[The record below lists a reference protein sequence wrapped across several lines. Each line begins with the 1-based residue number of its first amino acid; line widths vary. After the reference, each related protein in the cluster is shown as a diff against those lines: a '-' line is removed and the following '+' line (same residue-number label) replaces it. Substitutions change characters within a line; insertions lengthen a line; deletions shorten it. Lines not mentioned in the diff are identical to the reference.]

1 MKKIFT
7 LLAALLVGGAVASA
21 EDVVFIG
28 ETGYETLD
36 AALTKVKDG
45 ETINITGN
53 TEWRNP
59 WTPAVSNITI
69 QAEQGVTISCYLRNK
84 RAITLNDK
92 SNPRTVTLKNLHLD
106 YVEQD
111 ASDRRLIEVSKGV
124 LNMENCKI
132 SNFKHNRNQDVIL
145 VSGGTGKLTNVVFE
159 NSKLTEGLGEIR
171 VGGNNLTISGTTNG
185 SLNVEGTDRYVTVE
199 GTMNPAAPIK
209 VIVPENRAAGKII
222 VKNCT
227 DLTKFD
233 LQNDAFILKVDG
245 ENIVTAIKPVIYIG
259 ETPYDTLDAAVNDA
273 QEGDVIMVNGDVAI
287 GSRVNFYKKNVTV
300 QGKEGDTRVKLSY
313 GLNNSIGFLVKDAVT
328 IKNVDIV
335 YTRTDACSK
344 NLVEASKNGTISV
357 GVLTLE
363 DCEIS
368 NFISSDDKGVICAK
382 DGGSVNLQNVTFENC
397 VVPRSEIFFGANGS
411 SIDGTTNGSIYVEG
425 SYTFSS
431 SSTFNP
437 APKAMPETNSMEM
450 APAANAVKLYLQ
462 NHGEGSTVVIG
473 NPSPS
478 MFDFSHETLE
488 LVEKDGNL
496 VLQKKQST
504 GIDGIEADGNAP
516 VEYYNLSGV
525 QVKADSMTP
534 GVYVR
539 RQGKNVAK
547 VMVK

>member
-7 LLAALLVGGAVASA
+7 LLAALLVGGTASMAQVWIGSTEYATIEAAVTAATAGDLIEVKS
-21 EDVVFIG
+21 DV
-28 ETGYETLD
+28 EMKTG
-36 AALTKVKDG
+36 
-45 ETINITGN
+45 ITPDKN
-53 TEWRNP
+53 NL
-59 WTPAVSNITI
+59 TI
-69 QAEQGVTISCYLRNK
+69 QAVDGVTISCLLKNK
-84 RAITLNDK
+84 RAITLN
-92 SNPRTVTLKNLHLD
+92 NNGNLTLTLKNLHFV
-106 YVEQD
+106 YTEKD
-111 ASDRRLIEVSKGV
+111 ASDKRLMEASKGT
-124 LNMENCKI
+124 LIMENCKI
-132 SNFKHNRNQDVIL
+132 SNFRTVNSGHGVIN
-145 VSGGTGKLTNVVFE
+145 VSSIAKLTNVIFE
-159 NSKLTEGLGEIR
+159 NNETKDPGEIR
-171 VGGNNLTISGTTNG
+171 VSSNDKLTISGTTNG
-185 SLNVEGTDRYVTVE
+185 SIYTDGTDRNFAVE
-199 GTMNPAAPIK
+199 GSFDPSTVIK
-209 VIVPENRAAGKII
+209 VYIPDNRKVGSIL

-245 ENIVTAIKPVIYIG
+245 ENIVTAIKPVVYIG
-259 ETPYDTLDAAVNDA
+259 ETPYDTLDAAVNAA

-300 QGKEGDTRVKLSY
+300 QGKEGNNKVKLSF
-313 GLNNSIGFLVKDAVT
+313 GLTNSLALLVKEAVT
-328 IKNVDIV
+328 IKNVDFV
-335 YTRTDACSK
+335 YTNTNACEK
-344 NLVEASKNGTISV
+344 NLIEISRDKDANTNGN
-357 GVLTLE
+357 LTLE
-363 DCEIS
+363 NC
-368 NFISSDDKGVICAK
+368 NISSFNTLDDKGVLCAK

-462 NHGEGSTVVIG
+462 NHGEGSIVVIG

-504 GIDGIEADGNAP
+504 GIAGIEADENAP
-516 VEYYNLSGV
+516 VEYFNLNGV
-525 QVKADSMTP
+525 QVKADNMTP

-539 RQGKNVAK
+539 RQGKNVTK

>member
-7 LLAALLVGGAVASA
+7 LLAALLVGGTASMAQVWIGSTEYATIEAAVTAA
-21 EDVVFIG
+21 TAGDIIEVKGDV
-28 ETGYETLD
+28 EMKTG
-36 AALTKVKDG
+36 
-45 ETINITGN
+45 ITPDKN
-53 TEWRNP
+53 NL
-59 WTPAVSNITI
+59 TI
-69 QAEQGVTISCYLRNK
+69 QAVDGVTISCLLKNK
-84 RAITLNDK
+84 RAITLN
-92 SNPRTVTLKNLHLD
+92 NNGNLTLTLKNLHFE
-106 YVEQD
+106 YTEKD
-111 ASDRRLIEVSKGV
+111 ASDKRLMEASKGT
-124 LNMENCKI
+124 LIMENCKI
-132 SNFKHNRNQDVIL
+132 SNFRTVNSGHGVIN
-145 VSGGTGKLTNVVFE
+145 VSSTAKLTNVIFE
-159 NSKLTEGLGEIR
+159 NNETKDPGEIR
-171 VGGNNLTISGTTNG
+171 VSANDKLTLSGTTNG
-185 SLNVEGTDRYVTVE
+185 SIYTDGTDRNFAVE
-199 GTMNPAAPIK
+199 GAFNPSAAIK
-209 VIVPENRAAGKII
+209 VYIPENRKVGSIL

-245 ENIVTAIKPVIYIG
+245 ENIVTAIQPVIYIG
-259 ETPYDTLDAAVNDA
+259 ETPYDTLDAAVNAA

-504 GIDGIEADGNAP
+504 GIAGIEADENAP
-516 VEYYNLSGV
+516 VEYFNLNGV
-525 QVKADSMTP
+525 QVKADNMTP

-539 RQGKNVAK
+539 RQGKNVTK

>member
-1 MKKIFT
+1 MKKIIT
-7 LLAALLVGGAVASA
+7 LLAALLVGGTASMAQVWIGSTEYATIEAAVTAA
-21 EDVVFIG
+21 TAGDLIEVKGDV
-28 ETGYETLD
+28 EMKTG
-36 AALTKVKDG
+36 
-45 ETINITGN
+45 ITPDKN
-53 TEWRNP
+53 NL
-59 WTPAVSNITI
+59 TI
-69 QAEQGVTISCYLRNK
+69 QAVDGVTISCLLKNK
-84 RAITLNDK
+84 RAITLN
-92 SNPRTVTLKNLHLD
+92 NNGNLTLTLKNLHFE
-106 YVEQD
+106 YTEKD
-111 ASDRRLIEVSKGV
+111 ASDKRLMEASKGT
-124 LNMENCKI
+124 LIMENCKI
-132 SNFKHNRNQDVIL
+132 SNFRTVNSGHGVIN
-145 VSGGTGKLTNVVFE
+145 VSSTAKLTNVIFE
-159 NSKLTEGLGEIR
+159 NNETKDPGEIR
-171 VGGNNLTISGTTNG
+171 VSANDKLTLSGTTNG
-185 SLNVEGTDRYVTVE
+185 SIYTDGTDRTFAVE
-199 GTMNPAAPIK
+199 GAFNPSAAIK
-209 VIVPENRAAGKII
+209 VYIPENRKVGSIL

-259 ETPYDTLDAAVNDA
+259 ETPYDTLDAAVNAA

-287 GSRVNFYKKNVTV
+287 ASRVNFYKKNVTV

-462 NHGEGSTVVIG
+462 NHGEGNTVVIG

-504 GIDGIEADGNAP
+504 GIAGIEADENAP
-516 VEYYNLSGV
+516 VEYFNLNGV
-525 QVKADSMTP
+525 QVKADNMTP

-539 RQGKNVAK
+539 RQGKNVTK

>member
-7 LLAALLVGGAVASA
+7 LLAALLVGGTASMAQVWIGSTEYATIEAAVTAATAGDLIEVKS
-21 EDVVFIG
+21 DV
-28 ETGYETLD
+28 EMKTG
-36 AALTKVKDG
+36 
-45 ETINITGN
+45 ITPDKN
-53 TEWRNP
+53 NL
-59 WTPAVSNITI
+59 TI
-69 QAEQGVTISCYLRNK
+69 QAVDGVTISCLLKNK
-84 RAITLNDK
+84 RAITLN
-92 SNPRTVTLKNLHLD
+92 NNGNLTLTLKNLHFV
-106 YVEQD
+106 YTEKD
-111 ASDRRLIEVSKGV
+111 ASDKRLMEASKGT
-124 LNMENCKI
+124 LIMENCKI
-132 SNFKHNRNQDVIL
+132 SNFRTVNSGHGVIN
-145 VSGGTGKLTNVVFE
+145 VSSIAKLTNVIFE
-159 NSKLTEGLGEIR
+159 NNETKDPGEIR
-171 VGGNNLTISGTTNG
+171 VSSNDKLTISGTTNG
-185 SLNVEGTDRYVTVE
+185 SIYTDGTDRNFAVE
-199 GTMNPAAPIK
+199 GSFDPSTVIK
-209 VIVPENRAAGKII
+209 VYIPDNRKIGSI
-222 VKNCT
+222 LVKNCT

-245 ENIVTAIKPVIYIG
+245 ENIVTAIKPVVYIG
-259 ETPYDTLDAAVNDA
+259 ETPYDTLDAAVNAA

-300 QGKEGDTRVKLSY
+300 QGKEGNNKVKLSF
-313 GLNNSIGFLVKDAVT
+313 GLTNSLALLVKEAVT
-328 IKNVDIV
+328 IKNVDFV
-335 YTRTDACSK
+335 YTNTNACEK
-344 NLVEASKNGTISV
+344 NLIEISRDKDANTNGN
-357 GVLTLE
+357 LTLE
-363 DCEIS
+363 NC
-368 NFISSDDKGVICAK
+368 NISSFNTLDDKGVLCAK

-462 NHGEGSTVVIG
+462 NHGEGSIVVIG

-504 GIDGIEADGNAP
+504 GIAGIEADENAP
-516 VEYYNLSGV
+516 VEYFNLNGV
-525 QVKADSMTP
+525 QVKADNMTP

-539 RQGKNVAK
+539 RQGKNVTK

>member
-1 MKKIFT
+1 MAQVWIGSTEYATIEAAVTAATAGDLIEVKSDVEMK
-7 LLAALLVGGAVASA
+7 
-21 EDVVFIG
+21 
-28 ETGYETLD
+28 TG
-36 AALTKVKDG
+36 
-45 ETINITGN
+45 ITPDKN
-53 TEWRNP
+53 NL
-59 WTPAVSNITI
+59 TI
-69 QAEQGVTISCYLRNK
+69 QAVDGVTISCLLKNK
-84 RAITLNDK
+84 RAITLN
-92 SNPRTVTLKNLHLD
+92 NNGNLTLTLKNLHFV
-106 YVEQD
+106 YTEKD
-111 ASDRRLIEVSKGV
+111 ASDKRLMEASKGT
-124 LNMENCKI
+124 LIMENCKI
-132 SNFKHNRNQDVIL
+132 SNFRTVNSGHGVIN
-145 VSGGTGKLTNVVFE
+145 VSSIAKLTNVIFE
-159 NSKLTEGLGEIR
+159 NNETKDPGEIR
-171 VGGNNLTISGTTNG
+171 VSSNDKLTISGTTNG
-185 SLNVEGTDRYVTVE
+185 SIYTDGTDRNFAVE
-199 GTMNPAAPIK
+199 GSFDPSTVIK
-209 VIVPENRAAGKII
+209 VYIPDNRKVGSIL

-245 ENIVTAIKPVIYIG
+245 ENIVTAIKPVVYIG
-259 ETPYDTLDAAVNDA
+259 ETPYDTLDAAVNAA

-300 QGKEGDTRVKLSY
+300 QGKEGNNKVKLSF
-313 GLNNSIGFLVKDAVT
+313 GLTNSLALLVKEAVT
-328 IKNVDIV
+328 IKNVDFV
-335 YTRTDACSK
+335 YTNTNACEK
-344 NLVEASKNGTISV
+344 NLIEISRDKDANTNGN
-357 GVLTLE
+357 LTLE
-363 DCEIS
+363 NC
-368 NFISSDDKGVICAK
+368 NISSFNTLDDKGVLCAK

-462 NHGEGSTVVIG
+462 NHGEGSIVVIG

-504 GIDGIEADGNAP
+504 GIAGIEADENAP
-516 VEYYNLSGV
+516 VEYFNLNGV
-525 QVKADSMTP
+525 QVKADNMTP

-539 RQGKNVAK
+539 RQGKNVTK

>member
-7 LLAALLVGGAVASA
+7 LLAALLVGGTASMAQVWIGSTEYATIEAAVTAATAGDLIEVKS
-21 EDVVFIG
+21 DV
-28 ETGYETLD
+28 EMKTG
-36 AALTKVKDG
+36 
-45 ETINITGN
+45 ITPDKN
-53 TEWRNP
+53 NL
-59 WTPAVSNITI
+59 TI
-69 QAEQGVTISCYLRNK
+69 QAVDGVTISCLLKNK
-84 RAITLNDK
+84 RAITLN
-92 SNPRTVTLKNLHLD
+92 NNGNLTLTLKNLHFV
-106 YVEQD
+106 YTEKD
-111 ASDRRLIEVSKGV
+111 ASDKRLMEASKGT
-124 LNMENCKI
+124 LIMENCKI
-132 SNFKHNRNQDVIL
+132 SNFRTVNSGHGVIN
-145 VSGGTGKLTNVVFE
+145 VSSIAKLTNVIFE
-159 NSKLTEGLGEIR
+159 NNDTKDPGEIR
-171 VGGNNLTISGTTNG
+171 VSSNDKLTISGTTNG
-185 SLNVEGTDRYVTVE
+185 SIYTDGTDRNFAVE
-199 GTMNPAAPIK
+199 GSFDPSTVIK
-209 VIVPENRAAGKII
+209 VYIPDNRKVGSIL

-245 ENIVTAIKPVIYIG
+245 ENIVTAIKPVVYIG
-259 ETPYDTLDAAVNDA
+259 ETPYDTLDAAVNAA

-300 QGKEGDTRVKLSY
+300 QGKEGNNKVKLSF
-313 GLNNSIGFLVKDAVT
+313 GLTNSLALLVKEAVT
-328 IKNVDIV
+328 IKNVDFV
-335 YTRTDACSK
+335 YTNTNACEK
-344 NLVEASKNGTISV
+344 NLIEISRDKDANTNGN
-357 GVLTLE
+357 LTLE
-363 DCEIS
+363 NC
-368 NFISSDDKGVICAK
+368 NISSFNTLDDKGVLCAK

-462 NHGEGSTVVIG
+462 NHGEGSIVVIG

-504 GIDGIEADGNAP
+504 GIAGIEADENAP
-516 VEYYNLSGV
+516 VEYFNLNGV
-525 QVKADSMTP
+525 QVKADNMTP

-539 RQGKNVAK
+539 RQGKNVTK

>member
-1 MKKIFT
+1 MKKIIT
-7 LLAALLVGGAVASA
+7 LLAALVVGGTASMAQVWIGSTEYATIEAAVTAA
-21 EDVVFIG
+21 TAGDIIEVKGDV
-28 ETGYETLD
+28 EMKTG
-36 AALTKVKDG
+36 
-45 ETINITGN
+45 ITPDKN
-53 TEWRNP
+53 NL
-59 WTPAVSNITI
+59 TI
-69 QAEQGVTISCYLRNK
+69 QAVDGVTISCLLKNK
-84 RAITLNDK
+84 RAITLN
-92 SNPRTVTLKNLHLD
+92 NNGNLTLTLKNLHFE
-106 YVEQD
+106 YTEKD
-111 ASDRRLIEVSKGV
+111 ASDKRLMEASKGT
-124 LNMENCKI
+124 LIMENCKI
-132 SNFKHNRNQDVIL
+132 SNFRTVNSGHGVIN
-145 VSGGTGKLTNVVFE
+145 VSSTAKLTNVIFE
-159 NSKLTEGLGEIR
+159 NNETKDPGEIR
-171 VGGNNLTISGTTNG
+171 VSANDKLTLSGTTNG
-185 SLNVEGTDRYVTVE
+185 SIYTDGTDRTFAVE
-199 GTMNPAAPIK
+199 GAFNPSAAIK
-209 VIVPENRAAGKII
+209 VYIPENRKVGSIL

-259 ETPYDTLDAAVNDA
+259 ETPYDTLDAAVNAA

-287 GSRVNFYKKNVTV
+287 ASRVNFYKKNVTV

-504 GIDGIEADGNAP
+504 GIAGVEADENAP
-516 VEYYNLSGV
+516 VEYFNLNGV
-525 QVKADSMTP
+525 QVKADNMTP

-539 RQGKNVAK
+539 RQGKNVTK

>member
-7 LLAALLVGGAVASA
+7 LLVVLLVGGTASMAQVWIGSTEYATIEAAVTTATEGDLIEVKS
-21 EDVVFIG
+21 DV
-28 ETGYETLD
+28 EMKTG
-36 AALTKVKDG
+36 
-45 ETINITGN
+45 ITPDKN
-53 TEWRNP
+53 NL
-59 WTPAVSNITI
+59 TI
-69 QAEQGVTISCYLRNK
+69 QAVDGVTISCLLKNK
-84 RAITLNDK
+84 RAITLN
-92 SNPRTVTLKNLHLD
+92 NNGNLTLTLKNLHFV
-106 YVEQD
+106 YTEKD
-111 ASDRRLIEVSKGV
+111 ASDKRLMEASKGT
-124 LNMENCKI
+124 LIMENCKI
-132 SNFKHNRNQDVIL
+132 SNFRTVNSGHGVIN
-145 VSGGTGKLTNVVFE
+145 VSSTAKLTNVIFE
-159 NSKLTEGLGEIR
+159 NNETKDPGEIR
-171 VGGNNLTISGTTNG
+171 VSSNDKLTISGTTNG
-185 SLNVEGTDRYVTVE
+185 SIYTDGTDRNFAVE
-199 GTMNPAAPIK
+199 GSFNPSTVIK
-209 VIVPENRAAGKII
+209 VYIPENRKVGSIL
-222 VKNCT
+222 VKNCK
-227 DLTKFD
+227 DMTKFD

-259 ETPYDTLDAAVNDA
+259 ETPYDTLDAAVNAA

-344 NLVEASKNGTISV
+344 NLVEASKNGTSSV

-382 DGGSVNLQNVTFENC
+382 DNGTVNLNNVTFINC
-397 VVPRSEIFFGANGS
+397 VVPANRGEIFLGANGS
-411 SIDGTTNGSIYVEG
+411 TIDGTTNGSIYVEG
-425 SYTFSS
+425 TYTFSS
-431 SSTFNP
+431 SSSFNP
-437 APKAMPETNSMEM
+437 APKATPETNSMEM

-462 NHGEGSTVVIG
+462 NHAEGNTVVIG

-488 LVEKDGNL
+488 LAEKDGNL
-496 VLQKKQST
+496 VLQKKTSV
-504 GIDGIEADGNAP
+504 GIAGVEADGNAP
-516 VEYYNLSGV
+516 IEYFNLNGV

-539 RQGKNVAK
+539 RQGKNVTK

>member
-1 MKKIFT
+1 MKKIIT
-7 LLAALLVGGAVASA
+7 LLAALVVGGTASMAQVWIGSTEYATIEAAVTAA
-21 EDVVFIG
+21 TAGDIIEVKGDV
-28 ETGYETLD
+28 EMKTG
-36 AALTKVKDG
+36 
-45 ETINITGN
+45 ITPDKN
-53 TEWRNP
+53 NL
-59 WTPAVSNITI
+59 TI
-69 QAEQGVTISCYLRNK
+69 QAVDGVTISCLLKNK
-84 RAITLNDK
+84 RAITLN
-92 SNPRTVTLKNLHLD
+92 NNGNLTLTLKNLHFE
-106 YVEQD
+106 YTEKD
-111 ASDRRLIEVSKGV
+111 ASDKRLMEASKGT
-124 LNMENCKI
+124 LIMENCKI
-132 SNFKHNRNQDVIL
+132 SNFRTVNSGHGVIN
-145 VSGGTGKLTNVVFE
+145 VSSTAKLTNVIFE
-159 NSKLTEGLGEIR
+159 NNETKDPGEIR
-171 VGGNNLTISGTTNG
+171 VSANDKLTLSGTTNG
-185 SLNVEGTDRYVTVE
+185 SIYTDGTDRTFAVE
-199 GTMNPAAPIK
+199 GAFNPSAAIK
-209 VIVPENRAAGKII
+209 VYIPENRKVGSIL

-259 ETPYDTLDAAVNDA
+259 ETPYDTLDAAVNAA

-287 GSRVNFYKKNVTV
+287 ASRVNFYKKNVTV

-504 GIDGIEADGNAP
+504 GIAGVEADGNAP
-516 VEYYNLSGV
+516 VEYFNLNGV
-525 QVKADSMTP
+525 QVKADNMTP

-539 RQGKNVAK
+539 RQGKNVTK

>member
-7 LLAALLVGGAVASA
+7 LLAALLVGGTASMAQVWIGSTEYATIEAAVTAATAGDLIEVKS
-21 EDVVFIG
+21 DV
-28 ETGYETLD
+28 EMKTG
-36 AALTKVKDG
+36 
-45 ETINITGN
+45 ITPDKN
-53 TEWRNP
+53 NL
-59 WTPAVSNITI
+59 TI
-69 QAEQGVTISCYLRNK
+69 QAVDGVTISCLLKNK
-84 RAITLNDK
+84 RAITLN
-92 SNPRTVTLKNLHLD
+92 NNGNLTLTLKNLHFV
-106 YVEQD
+106 YTEKD
-111 ASDRRLIEVSKGV
+111 ASDKRLMEASKGT
-124 LNMENCKI
+124 LIMENCKI
-132 SNFKHNRNQDVIL
+132 SNFRTVNSGHGVIN
-145 VSGGTGKLTNVVFE
+145 VSSIAKLTNVIFE
-159 NSKLTEGLGEIR
+159 NNETKDPGEIR
-171 VGGNNLTISGTTNG
+171 VSSNDKLTISGTTNG
-185 SLNVEGTDRYVTVE
+185 SIYTDGTDRNFAVE
-199 GTMNPAAPIK
+199 GSFDPSTVIK
-209 VIVPENRAAGKII
+209 VYIPDNRKVGSIL

-245 ENIVTAIKPVIYIG
+245 ENIVTAIKPVVYIG
-259 ETPYDTLDAAVNDA
+259 ETPYDTLDAAVNAA

-300 QGKEGDTRVKLSY
+300 QGKEGNNKVKLSF
-313 GLNNSIGFLVKDAVT
+313 GLTNSLALLVKEAVT
-328 IKNVDIV
+328 IKNVDFV
-335 YTRTDACSK
+335 YTNTNACEK
-344 NLVEASKNGTISV
+344 NLIEISRDKDANTNGN
-357 GVLTLE
+357 LTLE
-363 DCEIS
+363 NC
-368 NFISSDDKGVICAK
+368 NISSFNTLDDKGVLCAK

-437 APKAMPETNSMEM
+437 APKAMPEINSMEM

-462 NHGEGSTVVIG
+462 NHGEGSIVVIG

-504 GIDGIEADGNAP
+504 GIAGIEADENAP
-516 VEYYNLSGV
+516 VEYFNLNGV
-525 QVKADSMTP
+525 QVKADNMTP

-539 RQGKNVAK
+539 RQGKNVTK

>member
-1 MKKIFT
+1 MKKIIT
-7 LLAALLVGGAVASA
+7 LLAALLVGGTASMAQVWIGSTEYATIEAAVTAA
-21 EDVVFIG
+21 TAGDLIEVKGDV
-28 ETGYETLD
+28 EMKTG
-36 AALTKVKDG
+36 
-45 ETINITGN
+45 ITPDKN
-53 TEWRNP
+53 NL
-59 WTPAVSNITI
+59 TI
-69 QAEQGVTISCYLRNK
+69 QAVDGVTISCLLKNK
-84 RAITLNDK
+84 RAITLN
-92 SNPRTVTLKNLHLD
+92 NNGNLTLTLKNLHFE
-106 YVEQD
+106 YTEKD
-111 ASDRRLIEVSKGV
+111 ASDKRLMEASKGT
-124 LNMENCKI
+124 LIMENCKI
-132 SNFKHNRNQDVIL
+132 SNFRTVNSGHGVIN
-145 VSGGTGKLTNVVFE
+145 VSSTAKLTNVIFE
-159 NSKLTEGLGEIR
+159 NNETKDPGEIR
-171 VGGNNLTISGTTNG
+171 VSANDKLTLSGTTNG
-185 SLNVEGTDRYVTVE
+185 SIYTDGTDRTFAVE
-199 GTMNPAAPIK
+199 GAFNPSAAIK
-209 VIVPENRAAGKII
+209 VYIPENRKVGSIL

-245 ENIVTAIKPVIYIG
+245 ESIVTAIKPVIYIG
-259 ETPYDTLDAAVNDA
+259 ETPYDTLDAAVNAA

-287 GSRVNFYKKNVTV
+287 ASRVNFYKKNVTV

-462 NHGEGSTVVIG
+462 NHGEGNTVVIG

-504 GIDGIEADGNAP
+504 GIAGIEADENAP
-516 VEYYNLSGV
+516 VEYFNLNGV
-525 QVKADSMTP
+525 QVKADNMTP

-539 RQGKNVAK
+539 RQGKNVTK